1 MRTWLLYWRMTRP
14 GFLSITLVGCLLGF
28 ALAAACGCGFDVTLA
43 VVTVVLALLAHAGA
57 NVLNDYHD
65 ARNGADAANAQ
76 GIFPFTGGSR
86 LIQQGLVSEEDTRRW
101 AWVLMGL
108 VVLGGLWLS
117 VRSGGGLV
125 LIGLA
130 GVLLAWAYSAPP
142 LKLMSRGLGELSV
155 AAAWWLV
162 VVGADYVQRQHWH
175 FITAYTAVSFALL
188 VANILLINGLP
199 DAPSDRAVGKLTLAT
214 RLSPRGLAV
223 LYTGLMLAAHL
234 WLAVGVWALIP
245 PLSAIWGLLSLPLG
259 LVASV
264 LLWLRAGKPQ
274 RLRPVLA
281 LTIATASVH
290 GLAMAA
296 GLLSMRWTG

>member
-1 MRTWLLYWRMTRP
+1 M
-14 GFLSITLVGCLLGF
+14 
-28 ALAAACGCGFDVTLA
+28 
-43 VVTVVLALLAHAGA
+43 
-57 NVLNDYHD
+57 
-65 ARNGADAANAQ
+65 
-76 GIFPFTGGSR
+76 
-86 LIQQGLVSEEDTRRW
+86 
-101 AWVLMGL
+101 
-108 VVLGGLWLS
+108 
-117 VRSGGGLV
+117 
-125 LIGLA
+125 
-130 GVLLAWAYSAPP
+130 
-142 LKLMSRGLGELSV
+142 
-155 AAAWWLV
+155 
-162 VVGADYVQRQHWH
+162 
-175 FITAYTAVSFALL
+175 
-188 VANILLINGLP
+188 ANILLINGLP

>member
-1 MRTWLLYWRMTRP
+1 MRTWVLYWRMTRP

-28 ALAAACGCGFDVTLA
+28 ALAAVCGCGFDVTLA

-214 RLSPRGLAV
+214 RLSPRGLAG
-223 LYTGLMLAAHL
+223 LYTALMLGAHL

-264 LLWLRAGKPQ
+264 LLWLRAGEPQ

>member
-1 MRTWLLYWRMTRP
+1 MRTWELYWRMTRP

-86 LIQQGLVSEEDTRRW
+86 LIQQGLVSEEDTHRW

-162 VVGADYVQRQHWH
+162 VVGAD
-175 FITAYTAVSFALL
+175 
-188 VANILLINGLP
+188 
-199 DAPSDRAVGKLTLAT
+199 
-214 RLSPRGLAV
+214 
-223 LYTGLMLAAHL
+223 
-234 WLAVGVWALIP
+234 
-245 PLSAIWGLLSLPLG
+245 
-259 LVASV
+259 
-264 LLWLRAGKPQ
+264 
-274 RLRPVLA
+274 
-281 LTIATASVH
+281 
-290 GLAMAA
+290 
-296 GLLSMRWTG
+296 